1 MGDHSN
7 VICTS
12 KNHNDFRFALIIN
25 CGFLN
30 IGTLKP
36 VRFLHSLWNCLP
48 HNCRFVCR
56 YNTRSHAGEQQCL
69 RTLDWC
75 PCRPQH
81 TQNQPFWKF
90 PWHASVIHTQRVG
103 GRCEATEG
111 RIWRVGVAE
120 ALVRNIY
127 CIVLSHWLA
136 VIIPKILCG

>member
-48 HNCRFVCR
+48 TTVALCAGTIHGHMQVNNNACVLWIDAHADL
-56 YNTRSHAGEQQCL
+56 NTPKTSPSGNFHGMPLSFIL
-69 RTLDWC
+69 RELEGDVKQLKDAYEEWA
-75 PCRPQH
+75 
-81 TQNQPFWKF
+81 WLK
-90 PWHASVIHTQRVG
+90 PWY
-103 GRCEATEG
+103 E
-111 RIWRVGVAE
+111 
-120 ALVRNIY
+120 IY
-127 CIVLSHWLA
+127 IVLSCL
-136 VIIPKILCG
+136 IG